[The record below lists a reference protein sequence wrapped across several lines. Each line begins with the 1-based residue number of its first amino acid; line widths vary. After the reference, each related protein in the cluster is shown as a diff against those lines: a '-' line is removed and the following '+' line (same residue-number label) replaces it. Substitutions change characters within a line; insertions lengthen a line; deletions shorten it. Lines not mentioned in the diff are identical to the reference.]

1 MLRFDNVT
9 LLQGDFVLQA
19 DFEIKTGDHVAV
31 IGPSGAGKSTLISA
45 VAGFLMPTQGAILWE
60 GRDLAPLG
68 PGQRPMSILFQDNN
82 LFPHLTVF
90 QNVGLGLRPDLR
102 LSEEEKTKVYQAL
115 EQVGLQ
121 EKAQSKPAMLSG
133 GQMARVAIARMVL
146 RARPLM
152 LLDEPFSALGPAL
165 KLEMLQLVS
174 EAARASG
181 ATLLMITHDPEDA
194 RRIAQKTVLVAG
206 GRALAPMDTQDAL
219 ENPPAE
225 LAAYLGLDR

>member
-9 LLQGDFVLQA
+9 LMQGNFVLKA
-19 DFEIKTGDHVAV
+19 DFEIENGDHVAV

-45 VAGFLMPTQGAILWE
+45 VAGFLAPTTGKIFWQGQ
-60 GRDLAPLG
+60 DLASLG
-68 PGQRPMSILFQDNN
+68 PGARPMSILFQDNN
-82 LFPHLTVF
+82 LFPHLTVA

-102 LSEEEKTKVYQAL
+102 LSKEEGARVVEAL
-115 EQVGLQ
+115 EQVGL
-121 EKAQSKPAMLSG
+121 EAKAESKPAELSG

-165 KLEMLQLVS
+165 KREMLQLVS
-174 EAARASG
+174 DVANDTG

-206 GRALAPMDTQDAL
+206 GNALPPMDTQDAL
-219 ENPPAE
+219 DDPPAE
-225 LAAYLGLDR
+225 LAAYLGV